1 MANENLPLGGV
12 YLAPTRNPF
21 NYEKFE
27 QISRDI
33 ATEWLTLDEITQQ
46 LNLYGDESQDPFL
59 QGLELA
65 VRMHIED
72 YLGLPVFPISYRVYY
87 GASSLYGSPLTL
99 DLPEVSQ
106 GGVKINSV
114 KYYDASSPTV
124 LTTLPVTQYY
134 YDPNSNKIIINSMPT
149 EINSYMTNPVVA
161 EYTVSPSFL
170 AQYPVIKQAALLL
183 LTHLYNNRSE
193 TTSGGLQTIP
203 YGIDALLRPYKPLV
217 L

>member
-1 MANENLPLGGV
+1 MANQNLPLGGV

-27 QISRDI
+27 QINRDI

-59 QGLELA
+59 QGLELS

-72 YLGLPVFPISYRVYY
+72 YLGLPVFPVTYRVYY

-106 GGVKINSV
+106 GGVTINSV
-114 KYYDASSPTV
+114 KYYDGSTPTV
-124 LTTLPVTQYY
+124 LTTLPATQYY
-134 YDPNSNKIIINSMPT
+134 YDPTGNKIIINSMPS
-149 EINSYMTNPVVA
+149 EINSFMTNPVIA
-161 EYTVSPSFL
+161 EYTVASSFWRN
-170 AQYPVIKQAALLL
+170 I
-183 LTHLYNNRSE
+183 RS
-193 TTSGGLQTIP
+193 LN
-203 YGIDALLRPYKPLV
+203 KPHCYC
-217 L
+217 